1 MSGSVGDDVRV
12 KVENLRIGL
21 PGANPIVSGGVSF
34 ELRSGRCLA
43 LVGESGSGKS
53 LTARSLVGL
62 AGEGLAVQADTL
74 EIGGGNALAFSRQ
87 DWQRVRGRE
96 IGLVLQDALT
106 SLDPLRTLRSEVAET
121 LEAHGIGTRAGR
133 AAKAVELLKA
143 VGVRD
148 AEHRADAYSHQ
159 LSGGQ
164 RQRALIASAIAAD
177 AKVII
182 ADEPTTALDV
192 TVQKRVLGVL
202 RQRRDDGAALLLISH
217 DLAVVSE
224 IADEVL
230 ILRNGVVVERGPI
243 GAVLGHPAHPY
254 TRQLLAAIPS
264 SASRGCYLAR
274 FTASEGAEHGLQR
287 IAAPAHA
294 PSTDDTVLDVRGLTK
309 IYGTAKAIRHGAGVA
324 AVSDVS
330 FQVRRGETLGIV
342 GESGSGKSTILRIV
356 LGLLAPTRGEV
367 LLNGRP
373 WSSLREADRRPH
385 RTQAQLISQD
395 PLGSFDPRY
404 PVGRL
409 IEESLLNSVPDAVRR
424 RRRVLEVLDQ
434 VHLSR
439 SVLERH
445 PRSLSGGQRQR
456 VAIARALAPTPSII
470 VCDEPV
476 SALDVSVQAQ
486 VLDLLA
492 ELRAGHG
499 TTILFVSHDL
509 GVIHHVADRV
519 VVLKDGRIVEEG
531 GVEAVFRSPR
541 NAYTQELIG
550 AIPRIA
556 A

>member
-1 MSGSVGDDVRV
+1 MSDVLV
-12 KVENLRIGL
+12 QVENLRIGL
-21 PGANPIVSGGVSF
+21 PGAVPIVSAGVSF
-34 ELRSGRCLA
+34 ALRAGRCLA

-62 AGEGLAVQADTL
+62 AGEGLAVRADRL
-74 EIGGGNALAFSRQ
+74 EIGGENALAFADK
-87 DWQRVRGRE
+87 DWQRIRGRQ

-106 SLDPLRTLRSEVAET
+106 SLDPLRTLRNEVTET
-121 LEAHGIGTRAGR
+121 LQAHGIGTRAEQS
-133 AAKAVELLKA
+133 AKAVALLQA

-148 AEHRADAYSHQ
+148 AAQRVDAYAHQ

-177 AKVII
+177 AKVLI

-192 TVQKRVLGVL
+192 TVQQRVLGLL
-202 RQRRDDGAALLLISH
+202 RQRRDAGAALLLISH

-230 ILRNGVVVERGPI
+230 ILQAGVVVERGPTE
-243 GAVLGHPAHPY
+243 AVLRRPQHAY

-264 SASRGCYLAR
+264 SSSRGHYLAR
-274 FTASEGAEHGLQR
+274 FAAADGATPGLQR
-287 IAAPAHA
+287 IAAPVHR
-294 PSTDDTVLDVRGLTK
+294 PSADHTVLDVRRLTK
-309 IYGTAKAIRHGAGVA
+309 VYGSEKAVRRGTGFT

-342 GESGSGKSTILRIV
+342 GESGSGKSTILKIV
-356 LGLLAPTRGEV
+356 LGLLAPTSGEV

-373 WSSLREADRRPH
+373 WSALRESERRPQ
-385 RTQAQLISQD
+385 RASAQLVSQD

-404 PVGRL
+404 AVGRL
-409 IEESLLNSVPDAVRR
+409 IEESLLRPVPDAAARQ
-424 RRRVLEVLDQ
+424 RRVLELLDQ
-434 VHLSR
+434 VQLPR

-456 VAIARALAPTPSII
+456 VAIARALAPRPSLI

-486 VLDLLA
+486 VLDLLVA
-492 ELRAGHG
+492 LRAEHG

-509 GVIHHVADRV
+509 GVVHHVADRV
-519 VVLKDGRIVEEG
+519 VVLQDGRIVEDGET
-531 GVEAVFRSPR
+531 EALFRAPR
-541 NAYTQELIG
+541 HGYTQALVG

-556 A
+556 L